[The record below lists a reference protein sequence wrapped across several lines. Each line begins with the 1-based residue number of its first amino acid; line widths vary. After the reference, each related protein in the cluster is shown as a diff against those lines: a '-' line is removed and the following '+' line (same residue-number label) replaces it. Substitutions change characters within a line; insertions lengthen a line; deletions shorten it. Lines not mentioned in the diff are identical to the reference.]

1 MKMADLMAYV
11 KEIGQLLNFMDK
23 DQRQR
28 YYIGMFVST
37 LVHTLFI
44 LSFSLV
50 IQNLVGYAESMNTAL
65 MYEAFYIL
73 GGALLLMNVLS
84 PGFTY
89 MFQKSVELTIASV
102 RERLFHKVG
111 HLPVEY
117 FERKH
122 NGDLMSRM
130 NNDVATLEV
139 MLSGIYR
146 ALLLDA
152 LIGLGAIIAMFVV
165 NWKFALASLIL
176 VSLSFLI
183 SIRYVQSIRVLYERN
198 LSLVGKMTE
207 KLTDYMSGIQFVKLF
222 HIRPVLNKFFEL
234 NEEATDVSKRIAGKR
249 GALTAVNHFVSY
261 ITFCGIIVIGSLL
274 YSYGLIGIGAV
285 AALAVLQMNMTQSF
299 MSLGTLFTLT
309 QNSLAGTQRIHEI
322 LDEPDEPER
331 YGSGDT
337 SISSTDMIE
346 LRDIRFSYPEGPP
359 VIADLSMR
367 IKPGQVAAI
376 VGASG
381 SGKSTLIKLLLGFYP
396 VDSGEVLLNGKPFG
410 CYSLQEIRQWI
421 AYVPQD
427 AYLFSGTIKDN
438 ILYGNPDASDE
449 EVKAAAKAAYADH
462 FIEELPAKYDTEV
475 GERGGLLSGGQRQR
489 IAIARALLK
498 NAPILLLDE
507 ATSALDSESEYWVQQ
522 ALNELMNGRTTI
534 MIAHR
539 LSTVQQADQ
548 IFVMKQGAVV
558 EEGTHQDLLERKSHY
573 AKMYA

>member
-1 MKMADLMAYV
+1 MKTADLTTYL
-11 KEIGQLLNFMDK
+11 KEIGQLLHFMDK
-23 DQRQR
+23 DQKKR

-73 GGALLLMNVLS
+73 GGSLLVMNLFS

-89 MFQKSVELTIASV
+89 LFQKSVELTIAAV
-102 RERLFHKVG
+102 RERLFQKIG
-111 HLPVEY
+111 NLPSEY

-122 NGDLMSRM
+122 NGDLLSRM

-139 MLSGIYR
+139 MLGGIYR

-152 LIGLGAIIAMFVV
+152 LIGIGAIVAMFVV
-165 NWKFALASLIL
+165 HWKFALVSLIL

-183 SIRYVQSIRVLYERN
+183 SIRYVRSIRSLYEQN

-207 KLTDYMSGIQFVKLF
+207 KLSDYISGIQFVKLF
-222 HIRPVLNKFFEL
+222 HIRPVLAKYSQL
-234 NEEATDVSKRIAGKR
+234 NEEATQTSMKIAGKR

-261 ITFCGIIVIGSLL
+261 ITFCGIIVIGSVF
-274 YSYGLIGIGAV
+274 YSYGMIGIGSV

-309 QNSLAGTQRIHEI
+309 QNSLAGTQRIKEI

-331 YGSGDT
+331 YGSSEST
-337 SISSTDMIE
+337 WPSTDMIE
-346 LRDIRFSYPEGPP
+346 LRQVSFSYPSGPP
-359 VIADLSMR
+359 VIHDLSMSV
-367 IKPGQVAAI
+367 KPGQVAAI

-396 VDSGEVLLNGKPFG
+396 IDNGDILLNGKPFG
-410 CYSLQEIRQWI
+410 HYSLKEIRQWI

-438 ILYGNPDASDE
+438 ILFGNPNASDE

-522 ALNELMNGRTTI
+522 ALNELMKGRTTI
-534 MIAHR
+534 LIAHR
-539 LSTVQQADQ
+539 LTTVQQADQ
-548 IFVMKQGAVV
+548 IFVMKNGAVI
-558 EEGTHQDLLERKSHY
+558 EEGTHQELLGRKSHY
-573 AKMYA
+573 AQMYA